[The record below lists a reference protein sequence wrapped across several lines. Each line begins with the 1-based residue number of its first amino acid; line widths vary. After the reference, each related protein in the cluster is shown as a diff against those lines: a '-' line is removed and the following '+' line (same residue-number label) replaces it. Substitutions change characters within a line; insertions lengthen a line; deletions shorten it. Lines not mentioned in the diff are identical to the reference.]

1 MPKNSPLVSI
11 VIPVYNGADFVEEAI
26 ESALTQTYRSIEVI
40 VIDDGSTDDGKTRE
54 ILERYKSDVSLFVKP
69 NGGCASALNLGIS
82 QMKGSYFSWL
92 SHDDIYAPSKIERQ
106 LQLLDVYGEDA
117 IVYSNIRIIDALG
130 EVLSETRHDQTF
142 KRDALEDPFVPLA
155 LSLINGCSLLITK
168 ELISSGFE
176 EKYITTQ
183 DYHKWR
189 EILPKTKIL
198 FCPEALVYSRSHS
211 NQDSLTNPRH
221 TKEAD
226 EYWEIFFGQVIQSE
240 YLSKVLSTD
249 EMVMLA
255 KWHLKHSGYMDT
267 KKSIEFHLRKI
278 YETRKETHLTYRD
291 WESNQINGVVKKISL
306 LDK

>member
-40 VIDDGSTDDGKTRE
+40 VIDDGSNDEGKTRE
-54 ILERYKSDVSLFVKP
+54 ILERYKNDVSLFIKP

-82 QMKGSYFSWL
+82 QMNGSYFSWL
-92 SHDDIYAPSKIERQ
+92 SHDDIYDPSKIERQ
-106 LQLLDVYGEDA
+106 LQLLDVYGEDS
-117 IVYSNIRIIDALG
+117 IVYSNIRIINTVGDI
-130 EVLSETRHDQTF
+130 LSETKHDRTF
-142 KRDALEDPFVPLA
+142 KRDALEDPFIPLA

-168 ELISSGFE
+168 KLISSGFE

-189 EILPKTKIL
+189 EILPKTKII

-226 EYWEIFFGQVIQSE
+226 EYWEIFFGQVIQSK
-240 YLSKVLSTD
+240 YSSNLLSKD
-249 EMVMLA
+249 EMVLLA
-255 KWHLKHSGYMDT
+255 KWHLKNSGYAYT
-267 KKSIEFHLRKI
+267 KKAIEFSLHQI
-278 YETRKETHLTYRD
+278 YETRKEKALTYGD
-291 WESNQINGVVKKISL
+291 WEPNQIDSVVKKISL